1 MYSGPSS
8 MIECFESAVQS
19 KECRF
24 RCSDELWNRNSFQ
37 QQPFSMGGC
46 EAPSVL
52 CDILQ
57 CTLLVY
63 AEDLLLGISTI

>member
-1 MYSGPSS
+1 M
-8 MIECFESAVQS
+8 AVSQNL
-19 KECRF
+19 E
-24 RCSDELWNRNSFQ
+24 
-37 QQPFSMGGC
+37 C